1 MDRVQNFFKE
11 IRRRNVIRAGI
22 IYLALVWL
30 IFKVAEVLPPVFDV
44 PIWILRLA
52 IVFFVAGFPIVLV
65 LAWFFEMSPTGL
77 KRTEDVAA
85 GESIT
90 RPAGGKLNFIIIG
103 ILVAILSV
111 SLYANFQQKSGPEE
125 LPDPVSILIADFAN
139 NTGNEN
145 LAGALEDTLGVGL
158 ELARFVET
166 YPRAEARNVAQ
177 EIGASVDT
185 TERLDV
191 EAASLVAL
199 RQEIDIVLG
208 GDVSQSEGGFTIT
221 AAGTNPGDQRTL
233 FEVVGAADRDA
244 DLLAAIIDLTDQI
257 RVILG
262 DAEVTANLDDRDSFV
277 AANLEAA
284 AAYVRAQEFVFNRR
298 FEEAIEH
305 FSNAISLDPGFT
317 RAYVGRATAQQ
328 HFGRSER
335 AAEDW
340 KFAMAR
346 LDDLTERG
354 RLKTLGNYYAIVTQD
369 WEKALETYERLVA
382 RFPADSTGQN
392 NLAVAAF
399 YNLDFDRAQ
408 SAGRNVLD
416 RYPGRSGL
424 KSNLA
429 LYTMYAGNF
438 SEAGSLAQQLI
449 LEDPQ
454 NVDGWVAATLLELIA
469 GNLAEAS
476 SNYLQ
481 MKAMNEFGGS
491 YAIEGLADLELYQRN
506 HSSAIEFLEE
516 GITLD
521 RDFEMNEFA
530 AIKYVM
536 LAESH
541 MGLGNREA
549 ALGAIKDALEMGT
562 RNASVV
568 GAAMLLAE
576 MGEYDMAEA
585 IASQL
590 SDELS
595 DLRRAY
601 ASTIRATIAS
611 KQSQPAKAVELSKL
625 AINTA
630 DLWLARFVLG
640 KVYLDA
646 GYLVEAYNE
655 FQICEDRSGEAV
667 AVFLDER
674 PTIRMVRHLNTAME
688 QTSESLQQ
696 TQEYKLEES
705 TLLTDR

>member
-1 MDRVQNFFKE
+1 MDQVQYFFKE
-11 IRRRNVIRAGI
+11 VRRRNVLRAGI
-22 IYLALVWL
+22 IYLVLVWL
-30 IFKVAEVLPPVFDV
+30 VFKVAEVLPPVFDI
-44 PIWILRLA
+44 PIWLLRLA
-52 IVFFVAGFPIVLV
+52 IVFVVAGFPIVLV
-65 LAWFFEMSPTGL
+65 LTWFFEMSPTGL

-85 GESIT
+85 GDSIT
-90 RPAGGKLNFIIIG
+90 HPAGRKMDFFIIG

-111 SLYANFQQKSGPEE
+111 SLYANFQQESGPEE

-145 LAGALEDTLGVGL
+145 LAGALEDTLSVGL

-166 YPRAEARNVAQ
+166 YPRAEARNIAQ

-199 RQEIDIVLG
+199 RQEVDIVLG
-208 GDVSQSEGGFTIT
+208 GDVSEREGGFTIRAT
-221 AAGTNPGDQRTL
+221 GTNPGDQRTL

-244 DLLAAIIDLTDQI
+244 DLLAAIIDLTEQI

-262 DAEVTANLDDRDSFV
+262 DAEVTANIDDRDSFV

-354 RLKTLGNYYAIVTQD
+354 RLKTLGNYYAIVSQD

-429 LYTMYAGNF
+429 LYAMYAGNF
-438 SEAGSLAQQLI
+438 SEASSLAQQLI

-469 GNLAEAS
+469 GNLAEAR

-481 MKAMNEFGGS
+481 MKAMDEFGGS
-491 YAIEGLADLELYQRN
+491 YAFEGLADLELYQRK
-506 HSSAIEFLEE
+506 HSSAIEFLEK
-516 GITLD
+516 GIALD

-549 ALGAIKDALEMGT
+549 ALGAIRDALEMGT

-640 KVYLDA
+640 KVYLEA

-674 PTIRMVRHLNTAME
+674 PSIRMMRHLDTAME
-688 QTSESLQQ
+688 QTSKSLRQS
-696 TQEYKLEES
+696 QE
-705 TLLTDR
+705 